1 MILKGHDSVLQ
12 TNGIF
17 FKSQVTPLMIL
28 VPVEILNP
36 NAGGLFPDKLLA
48 VTTQMHAG
56 SYTFKTGNNSK
67 PLLVLV
73 TITSYV

>member
-1 MILKGHDSVLQ
+1 
-12 TNGIF
+12 
-17 FKSQVTPLMIL
+17 MIL